1 MKKNKFK
8 LLLGIFSLFLIA
20 ASFSLGSSVRAA
32 TNLNGRILLQVQD
45 KGQAWYVDPLSV
57 KRYYL
62 GRPDDAWRIMRNFGL
77 GVSNNDL
84 ASFLNTK
91 APARLSGRIL
101 LQVQDK
107 GQAYYVNPLNLK
119 LSYLGRPAD
128 AFAVIRSFGLGITNS
143 DLAKIPV
150 GTLIVT
156 GSSSVSSVAPTA
168 SSVSTVNRVFSFK
181 YQNLAQSLNLN
192 LSPDLYKTY
201 SSAPK
206 VYSYPANNPP
216 ADLEAAFYSMFLQT
230 KSGDSS
236 IADIVYNLKA
246 LALKNNWSEDQLVE
260 GAMAF
265 IQYIPYDQAKADS
278 GLNNPFYPYETLYL
292 DKGVCS
298 DKTFLAVVI
307 LKSLGYGTA
316 IMDFPD
322 INHSTVG
329 IACPVAYSVSGS
341 GYCYAE
347 TTNYFP
353 IGVIPNGISGQA
365 QSGDYS
371 FDTLFDEQKLGEI
384 QIILKSQGKIYQGAA
399 ATRQKVNDLSSL
411 YDDIVSSRATAQ
423 NDYNSAVAYNQK
435 VNTFNQLLRD
445 FYQQ

>member
-1 MKKNKFK
+1 VQ
-8 LLLGIFSLFLIA
+8 A
-20 ASFSLGSSVRAA
+20 AA
-32 TNLNGRILLQVQD
+32 NLKGRILLQVQD
-45 KGQAWYVDPLSV
+45 KGQAWYVDPVSA

-62 GRPDDAWRIMRNFGL
+62 GRPDDAWKIMRAFGL
-77 GVSNNDL
+77 GVSNKDVTYFWN
-84 ASFLNTK
+84 NK
-91 APARLSGRIL
+91 APVNLSGRIL

-128 AFAVIRSFGLGITNS
+128 AYAVIRSFGLGITNG

-150 GTLIVT
+150 GTLT
-156 GSSSVSSVAPTA
+156 TKTSTSVSSPAPVV
-168 SSVSTVNRVFSFK
+168 SSANTVNRLFSFK
-181 YQNLAQSLNLN
+181 YQNAAQSLNLN

-201 SSAPK
+201 STSPK

-216 ADLEAAFYSMFLQT
+216 ADLEAAFYGIFLKT
-230 KSGDSS
+230 KTGDTS
-236 IADIVYNLKA
+236 ITDIVYNLKA
-246 LALKNNWSEDQLVE
+246 LAVKNNWSDDQLVE
-260 GAMAF
+260 EAMAF

-278 GLNNPFYPYETLYL
+278 GINNPFYPYETLYL

-298 DKTFLAVVI
+298 DKTFLAVVV

-365 QSGDYS
+365 QSGDYG
-371 FDTLFDEQKLGEI
+371 FDTLFDEQKLGKI
-384 QIILKSQGKIYQGAA
+384 QIVLKSQGKVYGGAA

-411 YDDIVSSRATAQ
+411 YADIVSSRATAQ
-423 NDYNSAVAYNQK
+423 DDYNSTVIYNQK